1 MFKIANTTNP
11 NILKFESSKILTRE
25 SFEFSKDSNNGDSP
39 LASQL
44 LQLPFITTVFI
55 SANFIALQK
64 IEGIEWTDVQEELK
78 NVLNDYFKNENALFI
93 KKDKKIVEVYAEST
107 PNPEVMKFV
116 TNQLIYKGNIEF
128 KSAASTK
135 NNSFIANFFNLGF
148 VNSVFVEN
156 NYVSITKDS
165 KADWFGISD
174 EIRNYIKYNLEP
186 LKNIED
192 STEVKTEK
200 PRVLEGISKE
210 IVAILDKYIKPA
222 VMADGGNIIFDSYD
236 DVTKSVKVILK
247 GACNGCPSSTV
258 TLKNGI
264 EATLKNLLP
273 GKIESVEA
281 L

>member
-11 NILKFESSKILTRE
+11 HILKFESPKILTQN
-25 SFEFSKDSNNGDSP
+25 SFEFSKDNNKGYSP

-64 IEGIEWTDVQEELK
+64 IEVIEWTDVQEELK
-78 NVLNDYFKNENALFI
+78 TVLDDYFKNGNELFI
-93 KKDKKIVEVYAEST
+93 QKEKTVVEVYAEST

-128 KSAASTK
+128 KSVASAK

-165 KADWFGISD
+165 KADWFGITD

-186 LKNIED
+186 LKDIYRVND
-192 STEVKTEK
+192 FKTDK
-200 PRVLEGISKE
+200 PRVLKGVSKE

-222 VMADGGNIIFDSYD
+222 VMADGGNIIFDSYNET
-236 DVTKSVKVILK
+236 TKAVKVILK

-273 GKIESVEA
+273 GKIDTVEA

>member
-1 MFKIANTTNP
+1 
-11 NILKFESSKILTRE
+11 
-25 SFEFSKDSNNGDSP
+25 
-39 LASQL
+39 
-44 LQLPFITTVFI
+44 
-55 SANFIALQK
+55 
-64 IEGIEWTDVQEELK
+64 
-78 NVLNDYFKNENALFI
+78 
-93 KKDKKIVEVYAEST
+93 
-107 PNPEVMKFV
+107 MKFV

-128 KSAASTK
+128 KSATNAK
-135 NNSFIANFFNLGF
+135 NNPFIANFFNLGF

-156 NYVSITKDS
+156 NYVSITKDL

-186 LKNIED
+186 LKNIENISD
-192 STEVKTEK
+192 FKTEE

-210 IVAILDKYIKPA
+210 IVGILDKYIKPA

-236 DVTKSVKVILK
+236 DITKSVKVILK

>member
-25 SFEFSKDSNNGDSP
+25 SFEFSKDNNNGDSP
-39 LASQL
+39 LANQL

-64 IEGIEWTDVQEELK
+64 IEAVEWTDVQEELK
-78 NVLNDYFKNENALFI
+78 NVLNDYFKNDNALFI

-128 KSAASTK
+128 KSAVNTK

-186 LKNIED
+186 LKNIENISD
-192 STEVKTEK
+192 FKTEE

-210 IVAILDKYIKPA
+210 IVGILDKYIKPA

>member
-1 MFKIANTTNP
+1 MFKIVNTTNP
-11 NILKFESSKILTRE
+11 HILKFENPKILTQD
-25 SFEFSKDSNNGDSP
+25 SFEFSKDNNNGDSP

-44 LQLPFITTVFI
+44 LQLPFITIVFI

-64 IEGIEWTDVQEELK
+64 IEAIEWSDVQEELK
-78 NVLNDYFKNENALFI
+78 NVLDDYFKNGNDLFI
-93 KKDKKIVEVYAEST
+93 KKEKTVVEVYAEST
-107 PNPEVMKFV
+107 PNPGVMKFV

-135 NNSFIANFFNLGF
+135 NNPFIANFFSLGF

-156 NYVSITKDS
+156 NYVSITKEA
-165 KADWFGISD
+165 KADWSGITD

-186 LKNIED
+186 LKNIAD
-192 STEVKTEK
+192 STVIKTK
-200 PRVLEGISKE
+200 TPQILEGISKE

-236 DVTKSVKVILK
+236 DVSKSVKVILK

>member
-1 MFKIANTTNP
+1 MFKIQKTKNLH
-11 NILKFESSKILTRE
+11 ILKFETSQILAQD
-25 SFEFSKDSNNGDSP
+25 SFEFSKDNDNGDSP

-44 LQLPFITTVFI
+44 LALPFITTVFI
-55 SANFIALQK
+55 SGNFIALQK
-64 IEGIEWTDVQEELK
+64 IEAIEWQDVQEELK
-78 NVLNDYFKNENALFI
+78 IVLDDYFKNGNELFI
-93 KKDKKIVEVYAEST
+93 KKEKTVVEVYAEST

-116 TNQLIYKGNIEF
+116 TNQLIYKGNVEF
-128 KSAASTK
+128 KSAESAK
-135 NNSFIANFFNLGF
+135 NNSFIANFFGLGF

-156 NYVSITKDS
+156 NYVSITKEA
-165 KADWFGISD
+165 KVDWFGITN
-174 EIRNYIKYNLEP
+174 EIRNYIKYNLES
-186 LKNIED
+186 LKDIAD

-200 PRVLEGISKE
+200 PQVLKGISKE

-236 DVTKSVKVILK
+236 NDTKLVKVILK

>member
-1 MFKIANTTNP
+1 MFKIAYTTNP
-11 NILKFESSKILTRE
+11 HILKFESQKILTQG
-25 SFEFSKDSNNGDSP
+25 SFEFSKDKNNGNSP

-44 LQLPFITTVFI
+44 LQLPFITSVFI

-64 IEGIEWTDVQEELK
+64 IEAIEWLDVQDELK
-78 NVLNDYFKNENALFI
+78 IVLDDYFKNKNALFI
-93 KKDKKIVEVYAEST
+93 KKDKKVVEVYAEST

-128 KSAASTK
+128 KSVANSR
-135 NNSFIANFFNLGF
+135 NNSFIANFFSLGF

-156 NYVSITKDS
+156 NYVSITKDL
-165 KADWFGISD
+165 KADWFGITD

-200 PRVLEGISKE
+200 PRVLEGTSKE
-210 IVAILDKYIKPA
+210 IVTILDKYIKPA
-222 VMADGGNIIFDSYD
+222 VMADGGNIIFDSYNET
-236 DVTKSVKVILK
+236 TKAVKVILK

>member
-1 MFKIANTTNP
+1 MFKIAHTTNP
-11 NILKFESSKILTRE
+11 HILKFESPKILTQG
-25 SFEFSKDSNNGDSP
+25 SFEFSKNNNNGDSP

-44 LQLPFITTVFI
+44 LQLPFITSVFI

-64 IEGIEWTDVQEELK
+64 IEAIEWLDVQDELK
-78 NVLNDYFKNENALFI
+78 IVLDDYFKNENALFI
-93 KKDKKIVEVYAEST
+93 KKDKKVVEVYAEST

-128 KSAASTK
+128 KSVANSR
-135 NNSFIANFFNLGF
+135 NNSFIANFFSLGF

-156 NYVSITKDS
+156 NYVSITKDL
-165 KADWFGISD
+165 KADWFGITD

-210 IVAILDKYIKPA
+210 IVTILDKYIKPA

-236 DVTKSVKVILK
+236 DSTKSVKVILK

-273 GKIESVEA
+273 GKIDTVEA

>member
-1 MFKIANTTNP
+1 MFKIQKTKNP
-11 NILKFESSKILTRE
+11 HILKFESSQILTQD
-25 SFEFSKDSNNGDSP
+25 SFEFTTDKNSGNSP
-39 LASQL
+39 LATQL
-44 LQLPFITTVFI
+44 LKLPFITTVFI

-64 IEGIEWTDVQEELK
+64 IEAIEWPDVQEELK
-78 NVLNDYFKNENALFI
+78 NVLNDYFKNDNALFI
-93 KKDKKIVEVYAEST
+93 KKEKTVVEVYAEST

-128 KSAASTK
+128 KSVTSAK
-135 NNSFIANFFNLGF
+135 NNPFIANFFSLGF
-148 VNSVFVEN
+148 VNSVFTEN

-186 LKNIED
+186 LKDIENITD
-192 STEVKTEK
+192 VRSEK
-200 PRVLEGISKE
+200 PQILEGISKE
-210 IVAILDKYIKPA
+210 IVAILDQYIKPA

-236 DVTKSVKVILK
+236 DATKSVKVILK